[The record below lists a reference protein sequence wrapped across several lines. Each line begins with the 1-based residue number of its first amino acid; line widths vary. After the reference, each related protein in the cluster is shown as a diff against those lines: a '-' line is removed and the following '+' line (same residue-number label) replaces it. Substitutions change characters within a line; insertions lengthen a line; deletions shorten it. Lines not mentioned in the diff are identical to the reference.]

1 MATGPDDYTVNHLAA
16 LRLLRSGAMTIEDV
30 AARAGVS
37 HVTAWRWAKAE
48 DLDVHGAIKKAR
60 DRQWFHAVEG
70 ARRTLTKENGMPTFR
85 GYGGG
90 RPKHKGQLN
99 LAPVDRNEPIPLR
112 VTCRS
117 CGRKDVVSVVAKAC
131 YAVGFKLKATCAG
144 CGKPLGDNAT

>member
-1 MATGPDDYTVNHLAA
+1 MLILLDEVAASQYLIAQMTNAPNTHTINRLAA

-48 DLDVHGAIKKAR
+48 DLDVPGAIKKAR
-60 DRQWFHAVEG
+60 DRQWIHAVEG

-90 RPKHKGQLN
+90 RPKRKGQLN
-99 LAPVDRNEPIPLR
+99 LAPLDRNETI
-112 VTCRS
+112 
-117 CGRKDVVSVVAKAC
+117 RKARER
-131 YAVGFKLKATCAG
+131 
-144 CGKPLGDNAT
+144 

>member
-1 MATGPDDYTVNHLAA
+1 MPSKPDEYTVNRLAA

-48 DLDVHGAIKKAR
+48 DLDVPGAIKKAR

-85 GYGGG
+85 DYGGG
-90 RPKHKGQLN
+90 RPKRKGQLN
-99 LAPVDRNEPIPLR
+99 LAPVDRNEPIPLC
-112 VTCRS
+112 VICRL
-117 CGRKDVVSVVAKAC
+117 CGHKDVVSVVAKDY
-131 YAVGFKLKATCAG
+131 YAVGFKLKATCVG
-144 CGKPLGDNAT
+144 CGKPLGR